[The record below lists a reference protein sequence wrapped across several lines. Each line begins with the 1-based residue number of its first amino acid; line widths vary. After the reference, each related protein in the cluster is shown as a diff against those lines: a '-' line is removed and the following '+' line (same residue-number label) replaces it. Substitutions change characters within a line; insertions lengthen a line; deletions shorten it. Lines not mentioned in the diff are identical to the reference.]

1 MLTQTLSK
9 SLAALLVYFISVQ
22 SNLISIGFISKG
34 AVFVGPIC
42 IFLGAYGKDVT
53 QRIDSFIKNNVNVEN
68 KRILVIG
75 SITPWLELIMLKQ
88 GAANVTM
95 LDYHDYKVYR

>member
-1 MLTQTLSK
+1 MIQVFRGKSVKKFSGGSK
-9 SLAALLVYFISVQ
+9 KHQRYNWCIFLERKYIT
-22 SNLISIGFISKG
+22 
-34 AVFVGPIC
+34 

-53 QRIDSFIKNNVNVEN
+53 QRIDLFIKDNLNVEN

-95 LDYHDYKVYR
+95 LDYHDYKVNLL